1 MAFFG
6 IFAIMLMFG
15 AIYILMALALWVIET
30 VGKWQVYR
38 KLEIPSWKC
47 LIPYYNNYVEFKRVW
62 EVKYYI
68 VWLFAT
74 ICLAF
79 LPSLTD
85 DIGFFMRLLVLA
97 VTLLQ
102 YVVYFVF
109 CMKMAEVF
117 QKGIAWAA
125 GLFFLP
131 FVFYP
136 ILGFSRDIPY
146 GDTRNN

>member
-125 GLFFLP
+125 GLFFFP

>member
-6 IFAIMLMFG
+6 IMLMFG
-15 AIYILMALALWVIET
+15 ALYLLMAFVLWVIEV

-38 KLEIPSWKC
+38 KLGIPSWKC

-62 EVKYYI
+62 EVNYFI
-68 VWLFAT
+68 IWLVAS
-74 ICLAF
+74 ICLIF
-79 LPSLTD
+79 LPALTD
-85 DIGFFMRLLVLA
+85 DIGLFMRLLVLA

-102 YVVYFVF
+102 YAVYFVF

-117 QKGIAWAA
+117 QKGIGWAA

-136 ILGFSRDIPY
+136 ILGFSRDMPY

>member
-62 EVKYYI
+62 EVKYNI

-85 DIGFFMRLLVLA
+85 DIGFFDIEDGVDFPLRKN
-97 VTLLQ
+97 T
-102 YVVYFVF
+102 FIIVF
-109 CMKMAEVF
+109 PYEPHTP
-117 QKGIAWAA
+117 
-125 GLFFLP
+125 GLSLGNQENIRKIVAKIP
-131 FVFYP
+131 F
-136 ILGFSRDIPY
+136 
-146 GDTRNN
+146 N

>member
-85 DIGFFMRLLVLA
+85 DIGFFDIEDGVDFPLRKN
-97 VTLLQ
+97 T
-102 YVVYFVF
+102 FIIVF
-109 CMKMAEVF
+109 PYEPHTP
-117 QKGIAWAA
+117 
-125 GLFFLP
+125 GLSLGNQENIRKIVAKIP
-131 FVFYP
+131 F
-136 ILGFSRDIPY
+136 
-146 GDTRNN
+146 N